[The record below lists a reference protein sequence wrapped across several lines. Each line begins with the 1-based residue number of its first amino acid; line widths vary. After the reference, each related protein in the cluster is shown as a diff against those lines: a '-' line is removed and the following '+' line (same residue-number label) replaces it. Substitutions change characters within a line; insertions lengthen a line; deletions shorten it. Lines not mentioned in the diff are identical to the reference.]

1 MELKQS
7 DNRTDVGCAEKL
19 LFEVLPVEIFLR
31 LFMEAGRLDCKVVVY
46 LAGMCRRFLGV
57 SVDVMRQLCC
67 EFLREEEAIEVDLLV
82 ASWIWHHPEGE

>member
-7 DNRTDVGCAEKL
+7 DSRTDVSCAEKL
-19 LFEVLPVEIFLR
+19 LFEVLPVEILLR

-46 LAGMCRRFLGV
+46 LAGMRKGFLGV
-57 SVDVMRQLCC
+57 AVDVMRQLCC
-67 EFLREEEAIEVDLLV
+67 EFLGEEEVEVDLLV